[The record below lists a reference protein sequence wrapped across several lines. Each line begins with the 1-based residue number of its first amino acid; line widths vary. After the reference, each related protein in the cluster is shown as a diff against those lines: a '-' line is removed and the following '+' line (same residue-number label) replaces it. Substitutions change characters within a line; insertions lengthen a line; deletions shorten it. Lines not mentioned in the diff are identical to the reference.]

1 VSDAAQRDAAWLRLR
16 ARAEVLLRNRS
27 PEDAEAIQPQV
38 DEILHE
44 VEVQRAELEIQNE
57 ELRAAEER
65 LGRAQR
71 RYFSLFDRSPVGV
84 FVLRPDGTV
93 EEVNSTARAW
103 LSLPDRTAYAMTLA
117 QLLRVPET
125 RVQSWLEFFTHHAT
139 VAATLHVQVGRPDGE
154 LLDLELI
161 GAQAEALGDGQALRT
176 LICATNL
183 TELRA
188 RERELARS
196 EVRYRQLFQ
205 SSRDAIL
212 LLDEHFTIVDLNAA
226 AIALMP
232 GREEPLIGLPITEL
246 TARELVPIIENEVAV
261 RSRRWVA
268 QPFDFLLRRTT
279 GAPAICE
286 AMVFPLDLP
295 DGPVA
300 QVVMRDVTE
309 RRRAEAE
316 RERWARRLDVAN
328 RLEAVARLARGVAHE
343 VNNVLAALMG
353 HLDGLPV
360 VGAARRLTEEEFVSM
375 RSALLRG
382 CDVARGLLDFAGE
395 STSSRARFDLSAVV
409 DDAASLVRQAG
420 RGLVRVTVNRPERP
434 LYVLADR
441 SEISRALIDVCTRAI
456 SAMPDGGVLGVTVAV
471 IERPPAPGQT
481 ATEHY
486 RVDISDTG
494 DPLSPEECATVF
506 DPFVS
511 GGRMGLSLVWGAVK
525 RASGT
530 VRVDAGTPG
539 TIVSIE
545 LPAAPPQAPVTA
557 EGPGGRDAAAETAL
571 AIFLVDDD
579 DLPRNAMT
587 RMLTR
592 RGYRVRPFTGA
603 EPALTALA
611 SGDRPD
617 VFVTDVRMPGMDGIE
632 LTRRVL
638 ALPNPPPVLL
648 ISGDSKVDVA
658 RELGVRR
665 GVGML
670 SKPFGHDEFAQ
681 AVRPLLNPPG

>member
-1 VSDAAQRDAAWLRLR
+1 VSDATQRDAAWLRLR
-16 ARAEVLLRNRS
+16 ARAEALLRHRH
-27 PEDAEAIQPQV
+27 PDDAQAIQPQV

-103 LSLPDRTAYAMTLA
+103 LNLPERSAYATTLG
-117 QLLRVPET
+117 QLLRVPEN
-125 RVQSWLEFFTHHAT
+125 RVQSWLEFFKHHAT
-139 VAATLHVQVGRPDGE
+139 VAATLHVQVARPDGE

-161 GAQAEALGDGQALRT
+161 GAQAEALGDGQASRT

-226 AIALMP
+226 AISLMP
-232 GREEPLIGLPITEL
+232 GRDEPLAGRSISEL
-246 TARELVPIIENEVAV
+246 TAPELVPVIENEVSV
-261 RSRRWVA
+261 RSRRWVS
-268 QPFDFLLRRTT
+268 QPFDFLVRRGA
-279 GAPAICE
+279 GAPVICE
-286 AMVFPLDLP
+286 ATVFPLDLP

-328 RLEAVARLARGVAHE
+328 RLESVARLARGVAHE

-353 HLDGLPV
+353 HLEGLPSVDGL
-360 VGAARRLTEEEFVSM
+360 RRLTDEEFGAM

-382 CDVARGLLDFAGE
+382 RDVARGLLDFAGE
-395 STSSRARFDLSAVV
+395 STSSRARFDLAAVV

-420 RGLVRVTVNRPERP
+420 RGLVRVTVNRPERA
-434 LYVLADR
+434 LFVLADR

-471 IERPPAPGQT
+471 LERPSAAGQPAV
-481 ATEHY
+481 EHY
-486 RVDISDTG
+486 RVDVSDTG
-494 DPLSPEECATVF
+494 DPLSPDECATVF

-525 RASGT
+525 RAGGS
-530 VRVDAGTPG
+530 VRVDAGMPG
-539 TIVSIE
+539 TVVSLE
-545 LPAAPPQAPVTA
+545 LPAAPAPVALPA
-557 EGPGGRDAAAETAL
+557 EEAPVPGPGSEGGAL
-571 AIFLVDDD
+571 IFLVDDD

-587 RMLTR
+587 RMLMR
-592 RGYRVRPFTGA
+592 RGYRVRPFPGA
-603 EPALTALA
+603 EPALVALA
-611 SGDRPD
+611 TGDRPD
-617 VFVTDVRMPGMDGIE
+617 VLVTDVRMPGMDGIE

-638 ALPNPPPVLL
+638 ALSNAPPVLL
-648 ISGDSKVDVA
+648 ISGDSEVDVA

-681 AVRPLLNPPG
+681 AVRPLLARRS